1 MKLVPSW
8 RSVTFSLLLSRRWW
22 WSTLLVMLMMLV
34 MTRLGFWQLERAA
47 QRKARNEYV
56 STQLAADPV
65 PLSSLGLGSWDLE
78 QLAFRAVTVRG
89 KYDHTQQVI
98 LLGQVFRGQPGVNL
112 ITPLVLPVSD
122 WAVLVNR
129 GWIPYDATASSQL
142 SQFDEPGLHLV
153 SGRIRL
159 PQPGIVNAGAPQSA
173 RLELYRLDIE
183 ALEAQ
188 MTYKLFPFYLQ
199 QQPSERGGDEFPK
212 RIPLEF
218 KLDDGPHLG
227 YAIQWFF
234 FVPLLG
240 GGYLHLLRK
249 SVAIEKVTTT

>member
-8 RSVTFSLLLSRRWW
+8 WGGTFSVLLSRRWW
-22 WSTLLVMLMMLV
+22 WSTLLVMLVMLV

-65 PLSSLGLGSWDLE
+65 PLGSLDLGSLALE
-78 QLAFRAVTVRG
+78 QLAFRAVTERG

-98 LLGQVFRGQPGVNL
+98 LLGQIFRGQPGVNL
-112 ITPLVLPVSD
+112 ITPLVMPVSD
-122 WAVLVNR
+122 RAVLVNR
-129 GWIPYDATASSQL
+129 GWIPYDATESSQL
-142 SQFDEPGLHLV
+142 SQFDEPGPQFV

-159 PQPGIVNAGAPQSA
+159 PQPGIVNAGASQSA
-173 RLELYRLDIE
+173 QLEVYRLDIE
-183 ALEAQ
+183 VLQAQ
-188 MTYKLFPFYLQ
+188 MTYKLLPFYLQ
-199 QQPSERGGDEFPK
+199 QQPSERGGNEFPK
-212 RIPLEF
+212 RIPLQFEL
-218 KLDDGPHLG
+218 KDGPHLG

-249 SVAIEKVTTT
+249 SVVIGKVTTT